1 MRIDMS
7 TKIVSE
13 ARNIHGIILV
23 LAAIMPAMAI
33 ISLVPVMPLLGREF
47 AGVSGSEALVPI
59 ALTIPALCVALFSPL
74 AGWLSDRI
82 GRKMLLFFSLLGYAV
97 IGTIPF
103 FLTDLK
109 QIIGARFGLGVFEA
123 VIMTVATALVGD
135 YFKGAAREK
144 WIGIQIGVVSL
155 SAIVLIAIGG
165 ALGETLGSRG
175 PFLLYLM
182 AIPIALLVLWK
193 LFEPAV
199 IEKNSDSKGVL
210 PWRSLLPLL
219 FITLGVGIFFYTTI
233 VKLGDILLLVQ
244 DASPAIIGAIGAA
257 FNFGVMIGAVTFTKL
272 KVLSPGPKPL
282 AIGMALFALG
292 YGGMGLSSALSITT
306 VFAIVTSLGAG
317 MLLPCTLAWTMSILS
332 PSVRGRGTG
341 LWTGMFFLGQFIAPL
356 VVVMLDQPL
365 GGLKNVLLVYG
376 ATAAVLMLVT
386 LLATRGA
393 SPFKG

>member
-1 MRIDMS
+1 MS

-244 DASPAIIGAIGAA
+244 DASPAIIGAVGAA

-365 GGLKNVLLVYG
+365 GGFKNVLLVYG